1 MEEKRSWAEKLAV
14 VRAFEAS
21 GKPRQE
27 FCRAIG
33 LAPTTMDGWRQRARE
48 SQRLVPL
55 EVKPGGWGGGAW
67 VALTRTP
74 KLRTQT
80 APKKVNAMESDQPQA
95 KPKCERLWTLPASNT
110 AHRSSAPKQSDFARN
125 RLGGAIGGERAHRPK
140 RFR

>member
-33 LAPTTMDGWRQRARE
+33 LAPTTLDGWRQRARE

-55 EVKPGGWGGGAW
+55 EVKPGGWGGGAG
-67 VALTRTP
+67 VAIELANGRRIEVRPGFDAET
-74 KLRTQT
+74 LAQVL
-80 APKKVNAMESDQPQA
+80 AVA
-95 KPKCERLWTLPASNT
+95 ER
-110 AHRSSAPKQSDFARN
+110 
-125 RLGGAIGGERAHRPK
+125 G
-140 RFR
+140 